1 MQLPI
6 TITKK
11 RKTFTVEFD
20 LDRWEKVANALG
32 LFTNEFIEDIDAAE
46 AELERGEVYKIKS
59 FRDLED

>member
-20 LDRWEKVANALG
+20 LDRWEKVASALG
-32 LFTNEFIEDIDAAE
+32 LFTNEFIEDIEAAE
-46 AELERGEVYKIKS
+46 AELERGEVYEIKS

>member
-20 LDRWEKVANALG
+20 LDQWEKMVTALG
-32 LFTNEFIEDIDAAE
+32 LYSDRMIEDIEAAE
-46 AELERGEVYKIKS
+46 EDYKQGRFREISSFDELDG
-59 FRDLED
+59 

>member
-1 MQLPI
+1 MKLPI

-32 LFTNEFIEDIDAAE
+32 LFTNEFIEDIEAAE
-46 AELERGEVYKIKS
+46 AELERGEVYEIKS

>member
-20 LDRWEKVANALG
+20 LDRWEQVANALG
-32 LFTNEFIEDIDAAE
+32 LFTDEFIEDIEAAE
-46 AELERGEVYKIKS
+46 DDLKHGRVYEIKS